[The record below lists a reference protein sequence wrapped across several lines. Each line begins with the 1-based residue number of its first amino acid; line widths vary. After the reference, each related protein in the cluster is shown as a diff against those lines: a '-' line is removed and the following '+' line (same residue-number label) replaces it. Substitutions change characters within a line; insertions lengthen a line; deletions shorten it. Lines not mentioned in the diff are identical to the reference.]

1 MKDVQMVYFPEQ
13 PNIFPVV
20 CNGENFVHNQCYE
33 LVPDYYFEAYGQKHY
48 IPSGFRY
55 DGASVPRFLWSVT
68 GITPDGLHRA
78 ATLIHD
84 YLYVNRIH
92 GLSRRQVDKLF
103 YEQMLK
109 LGVPKRKALIMY
121 KI

>member
-1 MKDVQMVYFPEQ
+1 
-13 PNIFPVV
+13 
-20 CNGENFVHNQCYE
+20 
-33 LVPDYYFEAYGQKHY
+33 
-48 IPSGFRY
+48 
-55 DGASVPRFLWSVT
+55 
-68 GITPDGLHRA
+68 
-78 ATLIHD
+78 LIHD

-121 KI
+121 RGVQLAGWTAWNKR